1 MKSVQSIESKLQAL
15 KNKLDFVL
23 RERDMAVCN
32 EDFIDK
38 NRELQNIREQIKLL
52 TWVLGE
58 LSNDQSY
65 RIATCS
71 RQYATT

>member
-52 TWVLGE
+52 TWVLG
-58 LSNDQSY
+58 
-65 RIATCS
+65 
-71 RQYATT
+71 